1 MHIQGR
7 LTRCT
12 QASQTKLEILQP
24 EEQAHLQAPL
34 PELLNEWRVLHGL
47 SALAS
52 DVVDAG
58 LALLHAGH
66 VVLQAGHF
74 LTRLCAV
81 VPAYTKIAEYL

>member
-1 MHIQGR
+1 M
-7 LTRCT
+7 
-12 QASQTKLEILQP
+12 
-24 EEQAHLQAPL
+24 QAHLKAPL
-34 PELLNEWRVLHGL
+34 PELLDEWRVLHRL

-81 VPAYTKIAEYL
+81 VPVYTQFAENL